1 MNVRIKKEY
10 IMKIRLIDPLEVKE
24 SFIDEQKEKLEKLGH
39 EFIADNKSAKDDQE
53 KIERLKDADI
63 AIITNK
69 PLSKNVLE
77 NTDLELVD
85 VAFTGVDHIDLDTCK
100 EKNIK
105 VLNASG
111 YSDDSVAELVI
122 GLTIGVLRKFGQNRE
137 NIFENKNNPLI
148 GSLIKGKTFGVIGTG
163 NIGKKLIELLSV
175 FGCKIIAYSRTEK
188 EDIKKLGVE
197 YVSLEELLKSSDIVS
212 LHIPNNKDTK
222 KFMGQKELN
231 LMKEGAVLINCARG
245 AVVDNDYLAKLLNED
260 KLYAGI
266 DVFDMEPPLPE
277 DYALR
282 NAKNVILTNHVA
294 FYTQEAMQ
302 IRAEIVFDN
311 LYKYLEGT
319 IQNEIKL

>member
-1 MNVRIKKEY
+1 
-10 IMKIRLIDPLEVKE
+10 MKIRLIDPLEVKE

>member
-1 MNVRIKKEY
+1 
-10 IMKIRLIDPLEVKE
+10 MKISLIDPLEVKE
-24 SFIDEQKEKLEKLGH
+24 SYIEEQKEKLEKLGH
-39 EFIADNKSAKDDQE
+39 EFTYYTESAKDEDA

-69 PLSKNVLE
+69 PVSRKVIE
-77 NTDLELVD
+77 NTKLELID
-85 VAFTGVDHIDLDTCK
+85 VAFTGVDHVDLDACK
-100 EKNIK
+100 ENNIK

-122 GLTIGVLRKFGQNRE
+122 GLTIGVLRKFNQNRG
-137 NIFENKNNPLI
+137 NIFDKENNYLL

-163 NIGKKLIELLSV
+163 NIGKKLIELLQV

-188 EDIKKLGVE
+188 EDIKALGVE
-197 YVSLEELLKSSDIVS
+197 YVDLETLLKESDIVS
-212 LHIPNNKDTK
+212 LHIPNNKETK
-222 KFMGQKELN
+222 HFLGKAELD

-260 KLYAGI
+260 KLRAGI

-277 DYALR
+277 DYPLR

-294 FYTQEAMQ
+294 FYTEEAMQ
-302 IRAEIVFDN
+302 IRADIVFDN
-311 LYKYLEGT
+311 LYSYLKGE
-319 IQNEIKL
+319 IKNEIKL

>member
-1 MNVRIKKEY
+1 
-10 IMKIRLIDPLEVKE
+10 MKIRLIDPLEVKE
-24 SFIDEQKEKLEKLGH
+24 SFIEEQKEKLEKLGH
-39 EFIADNKSAKDDQE
+39 EFIADKESAKDDQE
-53 KIERLKDADI
+53 KIERLKDTDI

-100 EKNIK
+100 KKNIK

-188 EDIKKLGVE
+188 EDMKKLGVE
-197 YVSLEELLKSSDIVS
+197 YVSLEELLKTSDIVS

-222 KFMGQKELN
+222 KFMGQKELD

-282 NAKNVILTNHVA
+282 NAKNAILTNHVA
-294 FYTQEAMQ
+294 FYTKEAMQ

>member
-1 MNVRIKKEY
+1 
-10 IMKIRLIDPLEVKE
+10 MKIRLIDPLEVKD

-39 EFIADNKSAKDDQE
+39 EFIADKQSAKDDQE
-53 KIERLKDADI
+53 KIERLKDTDI

-77 NTDLELVD
+77 NTDLQLVD

-122 GLTIGVLRKFGQNRE
+122 GLTIGVLRKFDQNRE
-137 NIFENKNNPLI
+137 NIFENKNYPLI

-175 FGCKIIAYSRTEK
+175 FGCKVIAYSRTEK

-212 LHIPNNKDTK
+212 LHIPNNKETK
-222 KFMGQKELN
+222 KFMGQKELD